1 MSRYCREQKL
11 KPQYG
16 IIYKVTNYQQRRR
29 GEYNIS
35 KSAQQPI
42 AKVG

>member
-1 MSRYCREQKL
+1 MFKFTKSI
-11 KPQYG
+11 G
-16 IIYKVTNYQQRRR
+16 YKFPTYQQRRR